1 MTGKHVLIGVGIAV
15 SLAILT
21 SGAAKSAADKY
32 TLKVPDG
39 LAFAEFRGYEAW
51 QTIAVS
57 QNGGLFAVILGN
69 PVMINAYKTGV
80 PGNGKPFPDGAR
92 MAKIHWQPKK
102 QETEPGQPTVSG
114 TLHDVD
120 FMVKDTKRFADSG
133 GWGWAALNTTPHP
146 ASSGLPCSDQPRRQ
160 RRQVRIRVSHDSE
173 EPRLC
178 FHGIWQ
184 QVTCVAASSAMPSC
198 RQTGAPHREGAHEHS
213 SGPV

>member
-102 QETEPGQPTVSG
+102 Q
-114 TLHDVD
+114 
-120 FMVKDTKRFADSG
+120 ADG
-133 GWGWAALNTTPHP
+133 VRNP
-146 ASSGLPCSDQPRRQ
+146 A
-160 RRQVRIRVSHDSE
+160 
-173 EPRLC
+173 
-178 FHGIWQ
+178 
-184 QVTCVAASSAMPSC
+184 
-198 RQTGAPHREGAHEHS
+198 
-213 SGPV
+213 